1 MPALCQHERRH
12 KNMSVQRV
20 RRARIHIALL
30 RSQRKIVFVQLG
42 KNHFAMLIC
51 AACLMLLTPFEIQ
64 GWMHTVTIVLILLL
78 AVVASGF
85 VVRLLPIKVP
95 LPLVQIAMGAVL
107 SYGFGISVPLD
118 PEFFFLFFIP
128 PLLFLDGWRIPK
140 SAFFR
145 DARPI
150 VMLAIGLVLFT
161 VLGMGYFIHWMIP
174 AIPLAAAF
182 ALAAILSPTD
192 PVAVSA
198 IASQSPIP
206 SRLMHILEGESLL
219 NDASGLVCFRFAVA
233 AVITGS
239 FSLFDASLTFLQTA
253 GGGLLVGIAVAWLI
267 GILNRWLVAAAGED
281 PGTQILISLLIPFA
295 AYLGAEHIGGSGILA
310 AAAAGITM
318 HYADLVGRRLAA
330 TRMQRRAVWDTI
342 QMALNGVIFVILGA
356 QLRTTIEGLPFVAAE
371 VGLSTAWWLALYVVA
386 ITAVLAILRFLW
398 VWSSLKVTL
407 FRTSRDEIDGLKP
420 SFRLLLVTAFS
431 GVRGAITLAGI
442 LTLPFLL
449 PDGTPFPGRDLLIFL
464 AKGVILLSLLSASV
478 ALPILTKDLEAL
490 PEAVSGIGEAEARGL
505 AAEAAIRR
513 INQITKNMSAH
524 DAYSEAA
531 TRIIESYRRRLDYG
545 NDGDEAAAVKLQ
557 VEAERSLRLEAIRA
571 ERDALYQM
579 WLTSKLDDSV
589 HQHLLRQLDLLEG
602 ALTRH
607 T

>member
-1 MPALCQHERRH
+1 
-12 KNMSVQRV
+12 
-20 RRARIHIALL
+20 
-30 RSQRKIVFVQLG
+30 
-42 KNHFAMLIC
+42 
-51 AACLMLLTPFEIQ
+51 
-64 GWMHTVTIVLILLL
+64 MHTVTIILILLL
-78 AVVASGF
+78 AVVASAF
-85 VVRLLPIKVP
+85 MARLLPIKVP
-95 LPLVQIAMGAVL
+95 LPLVQIATGAVL

-150 VMLAIGLVLFT
+150 VTLAIGLVLFT
-161 VLGMGYFIHWMIP
+161 VVGMGYFIHWMIP

-239 FSLFDASLTFLQTA
+239 FSLLDASLEFLQAA

-267 GILNRWLVAAAGED
+267 GILNRWLVAAVGED
-281 PGTQILISLLIPFA
+281 PGTQILISLLVPFA
-295 AYLGAEHIGGSGILA
+295 AYLGAEHIGSSGILA

-356 QLRTTIEGLPFVAAE
+356 QLRATVEGLPGIALE
-371 VGLSTAWWLALYVVA
+371 MGLSTAWWLAFYVLA
-386 ITAVLAILRFLW
+386 ITAVLAVLRFLW
-398 VWSSLKVTL
+398 VWGSLKFTV
-407 FRTSRDEIDGLKP
+407 FKGKRNEDEEVVKP
-420 SFRLLLVTAFS
+420 PFKLLLVTAFA

-449 PDGTPFPGRDLLIFL
+449 PNGAEFPARDLLIFL
-464 AKGVILLSLLSASV
+464 AKGVILLSLLTASI
-478 ALPILTKDLEAL
+478 ALPLLTRDLEFS
-490 PEAVSGIGEAEARGL
+490 PEPVIGAGEGQARAA

-513 INQITKNMSAH
+513 VEQLTQTMSAN
-524 DAYSEAA
+524 DAYAEAA
-531 TRIIESYRRRLDYG
+531 ARVTELYQRRLDYG
-545 NDGDEAAAVKLQ
+545 NEGDEAARIQEQA
-557 VEAERSLRLEAIRA
+557 EAERSLRLEAIRA
-571 ERDALYQM
+571 ERDELFQM
-579 WLTSKLDDSV
+579 WLNDKLDDSV
-589 HQHLLRQLDLLEG
+589 HQHLLRELDLIEG
-602 ALTRH
+602 ALSRAD
-607 T
+607 

>member
-1 MPALCQHERRH
+1 
-12 KNMSVQRV
+12 
-20 RRARIHIALL
+20 
-30 RSQRKIVFVQLG
+30 
-42 KNHFAMLIC
+42 
-51 AACLMLLTPFEIQ
+51 
-64 GWMHTVTIVLILLL
+64 MHTVTIILILLL
-78 AVVASGF
+78 AVVASAF
-85 VVRLLPIKVP
+85 MARLLPIKVP
-95 LPLVQIAMGAVL
+95 LPLVQIATGAVL

-150 VMLAIGLVLFT
+150 VTLAIGLVLFT
-161 VLGMGYFIHWMIP
+161 VVGMGYFIHWMIP

-239 FSLFDASLTFLQTA
+239 FSLLDASLEFLQAA

-267 GILNRWLVAAAGED
+267 GILNRWLVAAVGED
-281 PGTQILISLLIPFA
+281 PGTQILISLLVPFA
-295 AYLGAEHIGGSGILA
+295 AYLGAEHIGSSGILA

-356 QLRTTIEGLPFVAAE
+356 QLRATVEGLPGIAME
-371 VGLSTAWWLALYVVA
+371 MGLSTAWWLAFYVLA
-386 ITAVLAILRFLW
+386 ITAVLAVLRFLW
-398 VWSSLKVTL
+398 VWGSLKFTV
-407 FRTSRDEIDGLKP
+407 FKGKRNEDEEVVKP
-420 SFRLLLVTAFS
+420 PFKLLLVTAFA

-449 PDGTPFPGRDLLIFL
+449 PNGAEFPARDLLIFL
-464 AKGVILLSLLSASV
+464 AKGVILLSLLTASI
-478 ALPILTKDLEAL
+478 ALPLLTRDLEFS
-490 PEAVSGIGEAEARGL
+490 PEPVIGAGEGQARAA

-513 INQITKNMSAH
+513 VEQLTQTMSAN
-524 DAYSEAA
+524 DAYAEAA
-531 TRIIESYRRRLDYG
+531 ARVTELYQRRLDYG
-545 NDGDEAAAVKLQ
+545 NEGDEAARIQEQA
-557 VEAERSLRLEAIRA
+557 EAERSLRLEAIRA
-571 ERDALYQM
+571 ERDELFQM
-579 WLTSKLDDSV
+579 WLNDKLDDSV
-589 HQHLLRQLDLLEG
+589 HQHLLRELDLIEG
-602 ALTRH
+602 ALSRAD
-607 T
+607 

>member
-1 MPALCQHERRH
+1 
-12 KNMSVQRV
+12 
-20 RRARIHIALL
+20 
-30 RSQRKIVFVQLG
+30 
-42 KNHFAMLIC
+42 
-51 AACLMLLTPFEIQ
+51 
-64 GWMHTVTIVLILLL
+64 MHTVTIILVLLL
-78 AVVASGF
+78 AVVASAF
-85 VVRLLPIKVP
+85 IARLLPLNIP
-95 LPLVQIAMGAVL
+95 LPLIQIGTGAVL
-107 SYGFGISVPLD
+107 SYGFGMSVPLD

-150 VMLAIGLVLFT
+150 VTLAIGLVLFT
-161 VLGMGYFIHWMIP
+161 VVGMGYFIHWMIP

-198 IASQSPIP
+198 IASHSPIP
-206 SRLMHILEGESLL
+206 SRMMHILEGEALL

-239 FSLFDASLTFLQTA
+239 FSLFDASLEFLQTA
-253 GGGLLVGIAVAWLI
+253 GGGLLIGIGVAWLI

-356 QLRTTIEGLPFVAAE
+356 QLRATVDGLPGIALE
-371 VGLSTAWWLALYVVA
+371 MGLSTAWWLAFY
-386 ITAVLAILRFLW
+386 VLAITTVLAVLRFLW
-398 VWSSLKVTL
+398 VWSSFKFTL
-407 FRTSRDEIDGLKP
+407 FRAKQNGDEIVKP
-420 SFRLLLVTAFS
+420 SFFLLLVGAFA

-449 PDGTPFPGRDLLIFL
+449 PNGAEFPARDLMIFL
-464 AKGVILLSLLSASV
+464 AKGVILLSLLSASI
-478 ALPILTKDLEAL
+478 ALPILTRDLEFS
-490 PEAVSGIGEAEARGL
+490 PEPIMGAGEWQARAA

-513 INQITKNMSAH
+513 IEQLMKSMSAN
-524 DAYSEAA
+524 DAYAEAA
-531 TRIIESYRRRLDYG
+531 ARVTELYQRRLDYG
-545 NDGDEAAAVKLQ
+545 NEGDEATRIHLQ
-557 VEAERSLRLEAIRA
+557 ADAERSLKLEAIRA
-571 ERDALYQM
+571 ERDELFQM
-579 WLTSKLDDSV
+579 WLNNKLDDSV
-589 HQHLLRQLDLLEG
+589 HQRLLRELDLIEG
-602 ALTRH
+602 ALSRPTDH
-607 T
+607 

>member
-1 MPALCQHERRH
+1 
-12 KNMSVQRV
+12 
-20 RRARIHIALL
+20 
-30 RSQRKIVFVQLG
+30 
-42 KNHFAMLIC
+42 
-51 AACLMLLTPFEIQ
+51 
-64 GWMHTVTIVLILLL
+64 MHTVTIILVLLL
-78 AVVASGF
+78 AVVASAF
-85 VVRLLPIKVP
+85 IARLLPLNIP
-95 LPLVQIAMGAVL
+95 LPLIQIATGAAL
-107 SYGFGISVPLD
+107 SYGFGMSVPLD

-150 VMLAIGLVLFT
+150 VTLAIGLVLFT
-161 VLGMGYFIHWMIP
+161 VVGMGYFIHWMIP

-198 IASQSPIP
+198 IASHSPIP
-206 SRLMHILEGESLL
+206 SRMMHILEGEALL

-239 FSLFDASLTFLQTA
+239 FSLFDASLEFLQTA
-253 GGGLLVGIAVAWLI
+253 GGGLLIGIGVAWLI

-356 QLRTTIEGLPFVAAE
+356 QLRATVDGLPGIALE
-371 VGLSTAWWLALYVVA
+371 MGLSTAWWLAFY
-386 ITAVLAILRFLW
+386 VLAITTVLAVLRFLW
-398 VWSSLKVTL
+398 VWSSFKFTL
-407 FRTSRDEIDGLKP
+407 FRAKQNGDEIVKP
-420 SFRLLLVTAFS
+420 SFFLLLVGAFA

-449 PDGTPFPGRDLLIFL
+449 PNGAEFPARDLMIFL
-464 AKGVILLSLLSASV
+464 AKGVILLSLLSASI
-478 ALPILTKDLEAL
+478 ALPILTRDLEFS
-490 PEAVSGIGEAEARGL
+490 PEPIMGAGEWQARAA

-513 INQITKNMSAH
+513 IEQLMKSMSAN
-524 DAYSEAA
+524 DAYAEAA
-531 TRIIESYRRRLDYG
+531 TRVTELYQRRLDYG
-545 NDGDEAAAVKLQ
+545 NEGDEATRIHLQ
-557 VEAERSLRLEAIRA
+557 ADAERSLKLEAIRA
-571 ERDALYQM
+571 ERDELFQM
-579 WLTSKLDDSV
+579 WLNNKLDDSV
-589 HQHLLRQLDLLEG
+589 HQRLLRELDLIEG
-602 ALTRH
+602 ALSRPTDH
-607 T
+607 

>member
-1 MPALCQHERRH
+1 
-12 KNMSVQRV
+12 
-20 RRARIHIALL
+20 
-30 RSQRKIVFVQLG
+30 
-42 KNHFAMLIC
+42 
-51 AACLMLLTPFEIQ
+51 
-64 GWMHTVTIVLILLL
+64 MHTVTIVLILLL

-85 VVRLLPIKVP
+85 IARLLPVKIP
-95 LPLVQIAMGAVL
+95 MPLVQVAVGAAL

-150 VMLAIGLVLFT
+150 VTLAIGLVLFT
-161 VLGMGYFIHWMIP
+161 VVGMGYFIHWMIP
-174 AIPLAAAF
+174 VIPLAAAF

-239 FSLFDASLTFLQTA
+239 FSLFDASLTFLQAA

-281 PGTQILISLLIPFA
+281 PGTQILISILIPFA

-356 QLRTTIEGLPFVAAE
+356 QLRATMDGLPAIAADM
-371 VGLSTAWWLALYVVA
+371 GLSTPWWLGFYALA
-386 ITAVLAILRFLW
+386 ITAVLIILRFLW
-398 VWSSLKVTL
+398 VWSSLKFTL
-407 FRTSRDEIDGLKP
+407 FRKRQDDVDGLKP
-420 SFRLLLVTAFS
+420 SFRLLLVTAFA

-449 PDGTPFPGRDLLIFL
+449 PNGAEFPARDLLIFL
-464 AKGVILLSLLSASV
+464 AKGVIMLSLLTASV
-478 ALPILTKDLEAL
+478 ALPLLTKDLEFL
-490 PEAVSGIGEAEARGL
+490 PEPVRGAGEGQARAA

-513 INQITKNMSAH
+513 IKQVAQTMS
-524 DAYSEAA
+524 DKPGYSEAA
-531 TRIIESYRRRLDYG
+531 ARIAELYKRRLDYG
-545 NDGDEAAAVKLQ
+545 NEGDEAAGLQLQ
-557 VEAERSLRLEAIRA
+557 VEAERNLRVEAIKA
-571 ERDALYQM
+571 ERDELFQM
-579 WLTSKLDDSV
+579 WLSNKLDESV
-589 HQHLLRQLDLLEG
+589 HQRLLRELDLIEG
-602 ALTRH
+602 ALSRNTQQ
-607 T
+607 

>member
-1 MPALCQHERRH
+1 
-12 KNMSVQRV
+12 
-20 RRARIHIALL
+20 
-30 RSQRKIVFVQLG
+30 
-42 KNHFAMLIC
+42 
-51 AACLMLLTPFEIQ
+51 
-64 GWMHTVTIVLILLL
+64 MHTVTIILILLL
-78 AVVASGF
+78 AVVASAF
-85 VVRLLPIKVP
+85 VARLLPIKVP
-95 LPLVQIAMGAVL
+95 LPLVQIATGIVL

-150 VMLAIGLVLFT
+150 VTLAIGLVLFT
-161 VLGMGYFIHWMIP
+161 VVGMGYFIHWMIP

-239 FSLFDASLTFLQTA
+239 FSLLDASLEFLQAA

-267 GILNRWLVAAAGED
+267 GILNRWLVAAVGED
-281 PGTQILISLLIPFA
+281 PGTQILISLLVPFA
-295 AYLGAEHIGGSGILA
+295 AYLGAEHIGSSGILA

-356 QLRTTIEGLPFVAAE
+356 QLRATVEGLPGIASE
-371 VGLSTAWWLALYVVA
+371 MGLSTAWWLAFYVLA
-386 ITAVLAILRFLW
+386 ITAVLAVLRFLW
-398 VWSSLKVTL
+398 VWGSLKFTV
-407 FRTSRDEIDGLKP
+407 FKGKRNEDEEIVKP
-420 SFRLLLVTAFS
+420 PFKLLLVTAFA

-449 PDGTPFPGRDLLIFL
+449 PNGAEFPARDLLIFL
-464 AKGVILLSLLSASV
+464 AKGVILLSLLTASI
-478 ALPILTKDLEAL
+478 ALPLLTRDLEFS
-490 PEAVSGIGEAEARGL
+490 PEPVIGAGEGQARAA

-513 INQITKNMSAH
+513 IEQLTQTMSAN

-531 TRIIESYRRRLDYG
+531 ARITELYQRRLDYG
-545 NDGDEAAAVKLQ
+545 NEGDEAARIQLQ
-557 VEAERSLRLEAIRA
+557 AEAERSLRLEAIRA
-571 ERDALYQM
+571 ERDELFQM
-579 WLTSKLDDSV
+579 WLNDKLDDSV
-589 HQHLLRQLDLLEG
+589 HQHLLRELDLIEG
-602 ALTRH
+602 ALSRAD
-607 T
+607 

>member
-1 MPALCQHERRH
+1 
-12 KNMSVQRV
+12 
-20 RRARIHIALL
+20 
-30 RSQRKIVFVQLG
+30 
-42 KNHFAMLIC
+42 
-51 AACLMLLTPFEIQ
+51 
-64 GWMHTVTIVLILLL
+64 MHTVTIILILLL
-78 AVVASGF
+78 AVVASAF
-85 VVRLLPIKVP
+85 MARLLPIKVP
-95 LPLVQIAMGAVL
+95 LPLVQIATGAVL

-150 VMLAIGLVLFT
+150 VTLAIGLVLFT
-161 VLGMGYFIHWMIP
+161 VVGMGYFIHWMIP

-239 FSLFDASLTFLQTA
+239 FSLLDASLEFLQAA

-267 GILNRWLVAAAGED
+267 GILNRWLVAVVGED
-281 PGTQILISLLIPFA
+281 PGTQILISLLVPFA
-295 AYLGAEHIGGSGILA
+295 AYLGAEHIGSSGILA

-356 QLRTTIEGLPFVAAE
+356 QLRATVEGLPGIALE
-371 VGLSTAWWLALYVVA
+371 MGLSTAWWLAFYVLA
-386 ITAVLAILRFLW
+386 ITAVLAVLRFLW
-398 VWSSLKVTL
+398 VWGSLKFTV
-407 FRTSRDEIDGLKP
+407 FKGKRNEDEEVVKP
-420 SFRLLLVTAFS
+420 PFKLLLVTAFA

-449 PDGTPFPGRDLLIFL
+449 PNGAEFPARDLLIFL
-464 AKGVILLSLLSASV
+464 AKGVILLSLLTASI
-478 ALPILTKDLEAL
+478 ALPLLTRDLEFS
-490 PEAVSGIGEAEARGL
+490 PEPVIGAGEGQARAA

-513 INQITKNMSAH
+513 VEQLTQTMSAN
-524 DAYSEAA
+524 DAYAEAA
-531 TRIIESYRRRLDYG
+531 ARVTELYQRRLDYG
-545 NDGDEAAAVKLQ
+545 NEGDEAARIQEQA
-557 VEAERSLRLEAIRA
+557 EAERSLRLEAIRA
-571 ERDALYQM
+571 ERDELFQM
-579 WLTSKLDDSV
+579 WLNDKLDDSV
-589 HQHLLRQLDLLEG
+589 HQHLLRELDLIEG
-602 ALTRH
+602 ALSRAD
-607 T
+607 

>member
-1 MPALCQHERRH
+1 
-12 KNMSVQRV
+12 
-20 RRARIHIALL
+20 
-30 RSQRKIVFVQLG
+30 
-42 KNHFAMLIC
+42 
-51 AACLMLLTPFEIQ
+51 
-64 GWMHTVTIVLILLL
+64 MHTVTIILILLL
-78 AVVASGF
+78 AVVASAF
-85 VVRLLPIKVP
+85 VARLLPIKVP
-95 LPLVQIAMGAVL
+95 LPLVQIATGIVL

-150 VMLAIGLVLFT
+150 VTLAIGLVLFT
-161 VLGMGYFIHWMIP
+161 VVGMGYFIHWMIP

-239 FSLFDASLTFLQTA
+239 FSLLDASLEFLQAA

-267 GILNRWLVAAAGED
+267 GILNRWLVAAVGED
-281 PGTQILISLLIPFA
+281 PGTQILISLLVPFA
-295 AYLGAEHIGGSGILA
+295 AYLGAEHIGSSGILA

-356 QLRTTIEGLPFVAAE
+356 QLRATVEGLPGIASE
-371 VGLSTAWWLALYVVA
+371 MGLSTAWWLAFYVLA
-386 ITAVLAILRFLW
+386 ITAVLAVLRFLW
-398 VWSSLKVTL
+398 VWGSLKFTV
-407 FRTSRDEIDGLKP
+407 FKGKRNEDEEIVKP
-420 SFRLLLVTAFS
+420 PFKLLLVTAFA

-449 PDGTPFPGRDLLIFL
+449 PNGAEFPARDLLIFL
-464 AKGVILLSLLSASV
+464 AKGVILLSLLTASI
-478 ALPILTKDLEAL
+478 ALPLLT
-490 PEAVSGIGEAEARGL
+490 RGL
-505 AAEAAIRR
+505 EFSPEPVIGAGEGQARAAAAEAAIRR
-513 INQITKNMSAH
+513 IEQLTQTMSAN

-531 TRIIESYRRRLDYG
+531 ARITELYQRRLDYG
-545 NDGDEAAAVKLQ
+545 NEGDEAARIQLQ
-557 VEAERSLRLEAIRA
+557 AEAERSLRLEAIRA
-571 ERDALYQM
+571 ERDELFQM
-579 WLTSKLDDSV
+579 WLNDKLDDSV
-589 HQHLLRQLDLLEG
+589 HQHLLRELDLIEG
-602 ALTRH
+602 ALSRAD
-607 T
+607 

>member
-1 MPALCQHERRH
+1 
-12 KNMSVQRV
+12 
-20 RRARIHIALL
+20 
-30 RSQRKIVFVQLG
+30 
-42 KNHFAMLIC
+42 
-51 AACLMLLTPFEIQ
+51 
-64 GWMHTVTIVLILLL
+64 MHTVTIILILLL
-78 AVVASGF
+78 AVVASAF
-85 VVRLLPIKVP
+85 MARLLPIKVP
-95 LPLVQIAMGAVL
+95 LPLVQIATGAVL

-150 VMLAIGLVLFT
+150 VTLAIGLVLFT
-161 VLGMGYFIHWMIP
+161 VVGMGYFIHWMIP

-239 FSLFDASLTFLQTA
+239 FSLLDASLEFLQAA
-253 GGGLLVGIAVAWLI
+253 GGGLLVGIGVAWLI
-267 GILNRWLVAAAGED
+267 GILNRWLVAAVGED
-281 PGTQILISLLIPFA
+281 PGTQILISLLVPFA
-295 AYLGAEHIGGSGILA
+295 AYLGAEHIGSSGILA

-356 QLRTTIEGLPFVAAE
+356 QLRATVEGLPGIALE
-371 VGLSTAWWLALYVVA
+371 MGLSTAWWLAFYVLA
-386 ITAVLAILRFLW
+386 ITAVLAVLRFLW
-398 VWSSLKVTL
+398 VWGSLKFTV
-407 FRTSRDEIDGLKP
+407 FKGKRNEDEEVVKP
-420 SFRLLLVTAFS
+420 PFKLLLVTAFA

-449 PDGTPFPGRDLLIFL
+449 PNGAEFPARDLLIFL
-464 AKGVILLSLLSASV
+464 AKGVILLSLLTASI
-478 ALPILTKDLEAL
+478 ALPLLTRDLEFS
-490 PEAVSGIGEAEARGL
+490 PEPVIGAGEGQARAA

-513 INQITKNMSAH
+513 VEQLTQTMSAN
-524 DAYSEAA
+524 DVYAEAA
-531 TRIIESYRRRLDYG
+531 ARVTELYQRRLDYG
-545 NDGDEAAAVKLQ
+545 NEGDEAARIQEQA
-557 VEAERSLRLEAIRA
+557 EAERSLRLEAIRA
-571 ERDALYQM
+571 ERDELFQM
-579 WLTSKLDDSV
+579 WLNDKLDDSV
-589 HQHLLRQLDLLEG
+589 HQHLLRELDLIEG
-602 ALTRH
+602 ALSRAD
-607 T
+607 

>member
-1 MPALCQHERRH
+1 
-12 KNMSVQRV
+12 
-20 RRARIHIALL
+20 
-30 RSQRKIVFVQLG
+30 
-42 KNHFAMLIC
+42 
-51 AACLMLLTPFEIQ
+51 
-64 GWMHTVTIVLILLL
+64 MHTVTIILILLL
-78 AVVASGF
+78 AVVASAF
-85 VVRLLPIKVP
+85 VARLLPIKVP
-95 LPLVQIAMGAVL
+95 LPLVQIATGIVL

-150 VMLAIGLVLFT
+150 VTLAIGLVLFT
-161 VLGMGYFIHWMIP
+161 VVGMGYFIHWMIP

-239 FSLFDASLTFLQTA
+239 FSLLDASLEFLQAA

-267 GILNRWLVAAAGED
+267 GILNRWLVAAVGED
-281 PGTQILISLLIPFA
+281 PGTQILISLLVPFA
-295 AYLGAEHIGGSGILA
+295 AYLGAEHIGSSGILA

-356 QLRTTIEGLPFVAAE
+356 QLRATVEGLPGIALE
-371 VGLSTAWWLALYVVA
+371 MGLSTAWWLAFY
-386 ITAVLAILRFLW
+386 VLAITVVLAVLRFLW
-398 VWSSLKVTL
+398 VWGSLKFTV
-407 FRTSRDEIDGLKP
+407 FKGKRNEDEEIVKP
-420 SFRLLLVTAFS
+420 PFKLLLVTAFA

-449 PDGTPFPGRDLLIFL
+449 PNGAEFPARDLLIFL
-464 AKGVILLSLLSASV
+464 AKGVILLSLLTASI
-478 ALPILTKDLEAL
+478 ALPLLTRDLEFS
-490 PEAVSGIGEAEARGL
+490 PEPVIGAGEGQARAA

-513 INQITKNMSAH
+513 IEQLTQTMSAN

-531 TRIIESYRRRLDYG
+531 ARITELYQRRLDYG
-545 NDGDEAAAVKLQ
+545 NEGDEAARIQLQ
-557 VEAERSLRLEAIRA
+557 AEAERSLRLEAIRA
-571 ERDALYQM
+571 ERDELFQM
-579 WLTSKLDDSV
+579 WLNDKLDDSV
-589 HQHLLRQLDLLEG
+589 HQHLLRELDLIEG
-602 ALTRH
+602 ALSRAD
-607 T
+607 

>member
-1 MPALCQHERRH
+1 
-12 KNMSVQRV
+12 
-20 RRARIHIALL
+20 
-30 RSQRKIVFVQLG
+30 
-42 KNHFAMLIC
+42 
-51 AACLMLLTPFEIQ
+51 
-64 GWMHTVTIVLILLL
+64 MHTVTIILILLL
-78 AVVASGF
+78 AVVASAF
-85 VVRLLPIKVP
+85 VARLLPIKVP
-95 LPLVQIAMGAVL
+95 LPLVQIATGIVL

-150 VMLAIGLVLFT
+150 VTLAIGLVLFT
-161 VLGMGYFIHWMIP
+161 VVGMGYFIHWMIP

-239 FSLFDASLTFLQTA
+239 FSLLDASLEFLQAA

-267 GILNRWLVAAAGED
+267 GILNRWLVAAVGED
-281 PGTQILISLLIPFA
+281 PGTQILISLLVPFA
-295 AYLGAEHIGGSGILA
+295 AYLGAEHIGSSGILA

-356 QLRTTIEGLPFVAAE
+356 QLRATVEGLPGIAIE
-371 VGLSTAWWLALYVVA
+371 MGLGTAWWLAFY
-386 ITAVLAILRFLW
+386 VLAITVVLAVLRFLW
-398 VWSSLKVTL
+398 VWGSLKFTV
-407 FRTSRDEIDGLKP
+407 FKGKRNNGEEIIKP
-420 SFRLLLVTAFS
+420 PFKLLLVTAFA

-449 PDGTPFPGRDLLIFL
+449 PNGAEFPARDLLIFL
-464 AKGVILLSLLSASV
+464 AKGVILLSLLTASI
-478 ALPILTKDLEAL
+478 ALPLLTSDLEFS
-490 PEAVSGIGEAEARGL
+490 PEPVVGAAEGQARAA

-513 INQITKNMSAH
+513 IEQLTQTMSAN

-531 TRIIESYRRRLDYG
+531 ARITELYQRRLDYG
-545 NDGDEAAAVKLQ
+545 NEGDEAARFQAQ
-557 VEAERSLRLEAIRA
+557 AEAERSLRLEAIRA
-571 ERDALYQM
+571 ERDELFQM
-579 WLTSKLDDSV
+579 WLNDKLDDSV
-589 HQHLLRQLDLLEG
+589 HQRLLRELDLIEG
-602 ALTRH
+602 ALSRAD
-607 T
+607 

>member
-1 MPALCQHERRH
+1 
-12 KNMSVQRV
+12 
-20 RRARIHIALL
+20 
-30 RSQRKIVFVQLG
+30 
-42 KNHFAMLIC
+42 
-51 AACLMLLTPFEIQ
+51 
-64 GWMHTVTIVLILLL
+64 MHTVTIILILLL
-78 AVVASGF
+78 AVVASAF
-85 VVRLLPIKVP
+85 MARLLPIKVP
-95 LPLVQIAMGAVL
+95 LPLVQIATGAVL

-150 VMLAIGLVLFT
+150 VTLAIGLVLFT
-161 VLGMGYFIHWMIP
+161 VVGMGYFIHWMIP

-239 FSLFDASLTFLQTA
+239 FSLLDASLEFLQAA
-253 GGGLLVGIAVAWLI
+253 GGGLLVGIGVAWLI
-267 GILNRWLVAAAGED
+267 GILNRWLVAAVGED
-281 PGTQILISLLIPFA
+281 PGTQILISLLVPFA
-295 AYLGAEHIGGSGILA
+295 AYLGAEHIGSSGILA

-356 QLRTTIEGLPFVAAE
+356 QLRATVEGLPGIALE
-371 VGLSTAWWLALYVVA
+371 MGLSTAWWLAFYVLA
-386 ITAVLAILRFLW
+386 ITAVLAVLRFLW
-398 VWSSLKVTL
+398 VWGSLKFTV
-407 FRTSRDEIDGLKP
+407 FKGKRNEDEEVVKP
-420 SFRLLLVTAFS
+420 PFKLLLVTAFA

-449 PDGTPFPGRDLLIFL
+449 PNGAEFPARDLLIFL
-464 AKGVILLSLLSASV
+464 AKGVILLSLLTASI
-478 ALPILTKDLEAL
+478 ALPLLTRDLEFS
-490 PEAVSGIGEAEARGL
+490 PEPVIGAGEGQARAA

-513 INQITKNMSAH
+513 VEQLTQTMSAN
-524 DAYSEAA
+524 DAYAEAA
-531 TRIIESYRRRLDYG
+531 ARVTELYQRRLDYG
-545 NDGDEAAAVKLQ
+545 NEGDEAARIQEQA
-557 VEAERSLRLEAIRA
+557 EAERSLRLEAIRA
-571 ERDALYQM
+571 ERDELFQM
-579 WLTSKLDDSV
+579 WLNDKLDDSV
-589 HQHLLRQLDLLEG
+589 HQHLLRELDLIEG
-602 ALTRH
+602 ALSRAD
-607 T
+607 

>member
-1 MPALCQHERRH
+1 
-12 KNMSVQRV
+12 
-20 RRARIHIALL
+20 
-30 RSQRKIVFVQLG
+30 
-42 KNHFAMLIC
+42 
-51 AACLMLLTPFEIQ
+51 
-64 GWMHTVTIVLILLL
+64 MHTVTIILVLLL
-78 AVVASGF
+78 AVVASAF
-85 VVRLLPIKVP
+85 IARLLPLNIP
-95 LPLVQIAMGAVL
+95 LPLIQIGTGAVL
-107 SYGFGISVPLD
+107 SYGFGMSVPLD

-150 VMLAIGLVLFT
+150 VTLAIGLVLFT
-161 VLGMGYFIHWMIP
+161 VVGMGYFIHWMIP

-198 IASQSPIP
+198 IASHSPIP
-206 SRLMHILEGESLL
+206 SRMMHILEGEALL

-239 FSLFDASLTFLQTA
+239 FSLFDASLEFLQTA
-253 GGGLLVGIAVAWLI
+253 GGGLVIGVGVAWLI

-356 QLRTTIEGLPFVAAE
+356 QLRATVDGLPGIALE
-371 VGLSTAWWLALYVVA
+371 MGLSTAWWLAFY
-386 ITAVLAILRFLW
+386 VLAITTVLAVLRFLW
-398 VWSSLKVTL
+398 VWSSFKFTL
-407 FRTSRDEIDGLKP
+407 FRAKRNGDEIVKP
-420 SFRLLLVTAFS
+420 SFFLLLVGAFA

-449 PDGTPFPGRDLLIFL
+449 PNGSEFPTRDLLIFL
-464 AKGVILLSLLSASV
+464 AKGVILLSLLSASI
-478 ALPILTKDLEAL
+478 ALPILTRDLEFL
-490 PEAVSGIGEAEARGL
+490 PEPIMGAGEWQARAA

-513 INQITKNMSAH
+513 IEQLMKSMSAN
-524 DAYSEAA
+524 DAYAEAA
-531 TRIIESYRRRLDYG
+531 TRVTELYQRRLDYG
-545 NDGDEAAAVKLQ
+545 NEGDEATRIHLQ
-557 VEAERSLRLEAIRA
+557 ADAERSLKLEAIRA
-571 ERDALYQM
+571 ERDELFQM
-579 WLTSKLDDSV
+579 WLSNKLDDSV
-589 HQHLLRQLDLLEG
+589 HQRLLRELDLIEG
-602 ALTRH
+602 ALSRPSGH
-607 T
+607 

>member
-1 MPALCQHERRH
+1 MA
-12 KNMSVQRV
+12 
-20 RRARIHIALL
+20 
-30 RSQRKIVFVQLG
+30 IVF
-42 KNHFAMLIC
+42 LI
-51 AACLMLLTPFEIQ
+51 LKLQ
-64 GWMHTVTIVLILLL
+64 GQMHTVTIVLILLL

-85 VVRLLPIKVP
+85 IARLLPVKIP
-95 LPLVQIAMGAVL
+95 MPLVQVAVGAAL

-150 VMLAIGLVLFT
+150 VTLAIGLVLFT
-161 VLGMGYFIHWMIP
+161 VVGMGYFIHWMIP
-174 AIPLAAAF
+174 VIPLAAAF

-239 FSLFDASLTFLQTA
+239 FSLFDASLTFLQAA

-267 GILNRWLVAAAGED
+267 GLLNRWLVAAAGED
-281 PGTQILISLLIPFA
+281 PGTQILISILIPFA

-342 QMALNGVIFVILGA
+342 QMLLNGVIFAILGA
-356 QLRTTIEGLPFVAAE
+356 QLRNTVNGLPAVAADL
-371 VGLSTAWWLALYVVA
+371 GLRSAWWLPLYVVA
-386 ITAVLAILRFLW
+386 ITFVLAVLRFLW
-398 VWSSLKVTL
+398 VWSSLKFTV
-407 FRTSRDEIDGLKP
+407 FRKRGRPVEVRP
-420 SFRLLLVTAFS
+420 SFRLLMTAFA
-431 GVRGAITLAGI
+431 GVRGAVTLAGI
-442 LTLPFLL
+442 LTLPLL
-449 PDGTPFPGRDLLIFL
+449 MPDGSDFPARDLLIFL
-464 AKGVILLSLLSASV
+464 AKGVILLSLLSASI
-478 ALPILTKDLEAL
+478 ALPILTRDLDFP
-490 PEAVSGIGEAEARGL
+490 PESVPGAGEGHARAA

-513 INQITKNMSAH
+513 IKQMNQTASADD
-524 DAYSEAA
+524 DASTEAA
-531 TRIIESYRRRLDYG
+531 ERVLELYSRRLDRG
-545 NDGDEAAAVKLQ
+545 ISEGEEAARIQSLA
-557 VEAERSLRLEAIRA
+557 EAERTFRLEAIRA
-571 ERDALYQM
+571 ERDELFRM
-579 WLTSKLDDSV
+579 WRDDGLDDTV
-589 HQHLLRQLDLLEG
+589 HRNLLRELDLIEE
-602 ALTRH
+602 ALTRN
-607 T
+607 TRQ